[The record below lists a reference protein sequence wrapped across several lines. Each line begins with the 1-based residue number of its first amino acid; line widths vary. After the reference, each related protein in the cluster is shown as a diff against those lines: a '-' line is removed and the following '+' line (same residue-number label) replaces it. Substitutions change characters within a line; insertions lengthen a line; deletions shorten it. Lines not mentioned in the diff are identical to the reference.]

1 MAKLLANQW
10 AKKFFKN
17 MKKIL
22 IVEDE
27 QSLLKLLEITFKSA
41 GYEVIKAI
49 NGEEAR
55 ASIASSKPN
64 LILLDILLPGESG
77 LVILEKLKQNKQTRD
92 IPVVVLTNF
101 SEPERVDQAKRLGA
115 VDYLVKSS
123 NDPTTVLEKAQKYLE

>member
-1 MAKLLANQW
+1 
-10 AKKFFKN
+10 

-27 QSLLKLLEITFKSA
+27 QSLLKLLEITFKGA

-49 NGEEAR
+49 NSEETYA
-55 ASIASSKPN
+55 ALAKEPD

-77 LVILEKLKQNKQTRD
+77 LDILDNIKKDEKLKNV
-92 IPVVVLTNF
+92 PVIMLTNF
-101 SEPERVDQAKRLGA
+101 NEPERLAKAKKKGA

-123 NDPTTVLEKAQKYLE
+123 NDPTTVLEKAEKYLQ